1 MDILILP
8 ITIAALPIPLIPGK
22 TASEDLSHGI
32 PARNSFLQTYLVL
45 QLPKVEKNE
54 RFLNY

>member
-45 QLPKVEKNE
+45 QLPKVEKM
-54 RFLNY
+54 RDF